1 MKALTIIQ
9 PWATLIASGHKMN
22 ETRSWKTNYR
32 GEVLIHAGNL
42 PGNKLGNQRKGE
54 KCDAGNQ

>member
-1 MKALTIIQ
+1 MKELTIEELKQ
-9 PWATLIASGHKMN
+9 M
-22 ETRSWKTNYR
+22 
-32 GEVLIHAGNL
+32 L